1 MRSYPGPICRSNG
14 LPNCV
19 ATLCVGFDSAHLNVH
34 RSPPETGNLGIN
46 LCGHPAFRRS
56 CGDEHDGSI
65 HSPAE
70 IRAGARVLGIRHV
83 ASGVVRTSRIQDFR
97 SGGRP
102 DVSLD
107 QAGRGARFAEQMNQL
122 VRLAQPVR
130 RLQESDVRRAALR
143 RRDL

>member
-1 MRSYPGPICRSNG
+1 MRSIPRSHMSIEWSS
-14 LPNCV
+14 NCV

-70 IRAGARVLGIRHV
+70 IRAGVGHRYSTRRERRCADL
-83 ASGVVRTSRIQDFR
+83 SIQDFR

-107 QAGRGARFAEQMNQL
+107 QAGRAGTIRGANESTGSPGA
-122 VRLAQPVR
+122 ASTPTSGIR
-130 RLQESDVRRAALR
+130 RPTGGATSP
-143 RRDL
+143 